1 MHVAGGSVLRFLL
14 SATAVAGL
22 SAALQAQEAGVNNQ
36 RERLTSAPTS
46 VPTSAPTSA
55 PVPIVMT
62 DEGRRIHA
70 GGLLIDGH
78 NDLLWRVCE
87 EAESSFDKLDIAL
100 PQPTLQIDIPRLR
113 QGGMGAMFFAVYVP
127 MEAAKDGTAAQVAL
141 EQFDLLRAMVKRYP
155 ETFDLALTADDIER
169 IHKQGKIAAL
179 IGIEGGQAIENSL
192 EKLDR
197 FYELGARYLGLTH
210 TETIDWADSSTDE
223 ERHGGLTPFGEKVVL
238 EMNRLGMLVD
248 LAHASHDTMRD
259 VLRVAKAPVIASHA
273 GAYAVAAHGRNVPD
287 DVLRLIAQNDGI
299 VMAVFFSGYI
309 HPEGVQIMAD
319 YFQKERELRAQYPDD
334 AEFKAAWNAWR
345 RGRPIPAGTVHTV
358 VDHIDHV
365 VRVAGI
371 DHVGLGS
378 DFEGVRKLPLQ
389 LEDVSGY
396 PFITQELLNRGYSE
410 SDIHKIM
417 GGNLLRVLRRAEKV
431 AREMR

>member
-1 MHVAGGSVLRFLL
+1 
-14 SATAVAGL
+14 
-22 SAALQAQEAGVNNQ
+22 
-36 RERLTSAPTS
+36 
-46 VPTSAPTSA
+46 
-55 PVPIVMT
+55 
-62 DEGRRIHA
+62 
-70 GGLLIDGH
+70 
-78 NDLLWRVCE
+78 
-87 EAESSFDKLDIAL
+87 
-100 PQPTLQIDIPRLR
+100 
-113 QGGMGAMFFAVYVP
+113 
-127 MEAAKDGTAAQVAL
+127 
-141 EQFDLLRAMVKRYP
+141 
-155 ETFDLALTADDIER
+155 
-169 IHKQGKIAAL
+169 
-179 IGIEGGQAIENSL
+179 
-192 EKLDR
+192 
-197 FYELGARYLGLTH
+197 
-210 TETIDWADSSTDE
+210 
-223 ERHGGLTPFGEKVVL
+223 
-238 EMNRLGMLVD
+238 
-248 LAHASHDTMRD
+248 
-259 VLRVAKAPVIASHA
+259 
-273 GAYAVAAHGRNVPD
+273 VPD